1 MHHGQR
7 LVLLVYL
14 HLTLE
19 IQYNTILIII
29 NSIYIILL
37 FANKQWGLLILKKD
51 HAQEQDSNF
60 VQESLSLPLSLKIVV
75 CGISTCNVLINT
87 YCYIHAT
94 LPTLTIGRNPYNADT
109 KHYYLI
115 VGK

>member
-1 MHHGQR
+1 M
-7 LVLLVYL
+7 LFYM
-14 HLTLE
+14 
-19 IQYNTILIII
+19 
-29 NSIYIILL
+29 LL
-37 FANKQWGLLILKKD
+37 FHSFKQWGTNSITVTKD
-51 HAQEQDSNF
+51 FTYANINY
-60 VQESLSLPLSLKIVV
+60 VQESLNLPISLKIVV

>member
-1 MHHGQR
+1 MSLLIYLPPI
-7 LVLLVYL
+7 LV
-14 HLTLE
+14 
-19 IQYNTILIII
+19 IQYNIILIIL

-37 FANKQWGLLILKKD
+37 FVNKQWGVLILKKD
-51 HAQEQDSNF
+51 HAQEPDSNY
-60 VQESLSLPLSLKIVV
+60 VQESLNLPISLKIAV

-109 KHYYLI
+109 RHYYLI

>member
-1 MHHGQR
+1 MHQPFIR
-7 LVLLVYL
+7 
-14 HLTLE
+14 
-19 IQYNTILIII
+19 
-29 NSIYIILL
+29 
-37 FANKQWGLLILKKD
+37 QWGLLILKKD
-51 HAQEQDSNF
+51 HAQEPDSNY
-60 VQESLSLPLSLKIVV
+60 VQESLNLPISLKIAV

-109 KHYYLI
+109 RHYYLI